1 MIRSSVPRERQG
13 WRADYV
19 DIREDDVSMGHEAT
33 VSKIS
38 DDQLFYLMSRGIS
51 VEDARRLVVRGFFSE
66 IISEIADEEVQDR
79 LMARIDGELI
89 KVGA

>member
-1 MIRSSVPRERQG
+1 
-13 WRADYV
+13 
-19 DIREDDVSMGHEAT
+19 
-33 VSKIS
+33 
-38 DDQLFYLMSRGIS
+38 
-51 VEDARRLVVRGFFSE
+51 VRGFFSE

>member
-1 MIRSSVPRERQG
+1 VPNLEIETGEIVGAGHASTTGRF
-13 WRADYV
+13 
-19 DIREDDVSMGHEAT
+19 DDE
-33 VSKIS
+33 
-38 DDQLFYLMSRGIS
+38 QLFYLMSRGIS